1 MNFLSLTIAYFC
13 IFLVPS
19 PPMLILLNL
28 AILCCLWIC
37 VQREKYLQ
45 HACMQ
50 IYRRAHFSCEMT
62 KHCQKMASST
72 TDQKMPY
79 IVYMGFIHA
88 MPFLAIKNKKLSVAK
103 KFLKKMRICIYTTG
117 KTEFKECIC
126 VLWIHFYLLTRSL

>member
-45 HACMQ
+45 ACMQ

-103 KFLKKMRICIYTTG
+103 KFLKKMRIYIYTTG